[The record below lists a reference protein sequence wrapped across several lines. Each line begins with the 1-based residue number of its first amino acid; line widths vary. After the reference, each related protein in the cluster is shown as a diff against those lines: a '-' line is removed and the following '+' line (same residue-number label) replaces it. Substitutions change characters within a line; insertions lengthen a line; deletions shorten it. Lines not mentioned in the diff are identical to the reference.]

1 MDIEFPQLKYPR
13 VYRLVALVIYDC
25 NGDKPEKCTCGE
37 GTLKVFE
44 NHAVRKYGS
53 YQCDNVC
60 GNISDE
66 KQIPS
71 LADQC
76 LEIRKEEEER
86 GMYSNT

>member
-1 MDIEFPQLKYPR
+1 MIMC
-13 VYRLVALVIYDC
+13 VGII
-25 NGDKPEKCTCGE
+25 
-37 GTLKVFE
+37 
-44 NHAVRKYGS
+44 
-53 YQCDNVC
+53 
-60 GNISDE
+60 ISDE